1 MAIKFRQLLTKTDN
15 SIMAT
20 SGCRSVAQVGET
32 TFEWK
37 LDGVSALMSQP
48 CGWEIKSSA
57 FKVKYDKE
65 KRKISNTIQSIVISV
80 IWFPN
85 IGFIKSLFRR
95 NSTVYCNT
103 IYS

>member
-20 SGCRSVAQVGET
+20 AGCRSVAQVGET

-80 IWFPN
+80 IWFPD
-85 IGFIKSLFRR
+85 IKFTYK
-95 NSTVYCNT
+95 TVIQT
-103 IYS
+103 K